1 MEVVPNYVSTVYEK
15 ILCQRY
21 EYMKRCSVK
30 DMSIWRDAV
39 SKIRVYEKMQCQRY
53 EYMKRYCV
61 KDTSIWRDAVSKIP
75 VLYSVHIWRDA
86 VSKDSLSYA
95 VWIIPSH
102 VAFLFIRQ
110 KKYVDPRHWVQV
122 ECCLGKCWVK
132 QSAVYD
138 IDMLSAVLKSTDSSK
153 HKDVIP
159 TRTIYLILFNNVPT
173 PV

>member
-1 MEVVPNYVSTVYEK
+1 M
-15 ILCQRY
+15 
-21 EYMKRCSVK
+21 
-30 DMSIWRDAV
+30 

-53 EYMKRYCV
+53 EYMKRCSV
-61 KDTSIWRDAVSKIP
+61 KDTSIWKDAVSKIRVYEKILCQRCIWRDAVSKIP

-132 QSAVYD
+132 QSAVHD